1 MANAHGGTM
10 QAVCVVSRQALRQRE
25 KGNENGEHLEDKTLT
40 GMESKKDTRQ
50 IHGKTDTWKD

>member
-40 GMESKKDTRQ
+40 GMESKKDTRR
-50 IHGKTDTWKD
+50 IHGKTDI